1 MAGGVIF
8 IYCLY
13 VFTTPKITTIYS
25 IVDKYNHAFF
35 NQPMLMKKVEKEY
48 PFTVFKDNTDITF
61 YGDREMMDSY
71 LTSKLE

>member
-1 MAGGVIF
+1 
-8 IYCLY
+8 
-13 VFTTPKITTIYS
+13 
-25 IVDKYNHAFF
+25 
-35 NQPMLMKKVEKEY
+35 MKKVEKEY